1 MPELSTLSLL
11 SVSVFPEKKGRMTR
25 GRKFND
31 VDLLSCEIQFTFD
44 EIRRNARSSMIRLS
58 LQFVGRSEVNEICKL
73 LIYILGFI

>member
-1 MPELSTLSLL
+1 
-11 SVSVFPEKKGRMTR
+11 MTR

-58 LQFVGRSEVNEICKL
+58 LQFVGRSKVNEICKL